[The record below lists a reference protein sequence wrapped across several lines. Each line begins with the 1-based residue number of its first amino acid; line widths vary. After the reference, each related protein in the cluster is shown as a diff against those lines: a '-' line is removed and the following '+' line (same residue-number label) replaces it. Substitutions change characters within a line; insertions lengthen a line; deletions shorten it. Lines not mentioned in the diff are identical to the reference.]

1 MNGSIPF
8 RGGILHSWRLNR
20 LMRLLLC
27 IVLLFL
33 VWLAQAQDKPVYDV
47 WRERPLN
54 QNDLAFWYQ
63 GSALGR
69 ADISDI
75 TQDSTGY
82 IWMATSEGLL
92 RFDGND
98 VKTYDLSNVDAFER
112 DAFVQIVSGPKAEL
126 WMASEEDLFY
136 LKDDEFKLWTDSL
149 GQLQTGISC
158 LEFDSQGQLWA
169 VANNI
174 LYRVNGN
181 HSVKDPLGIGEI
193 KSLIKCQENKLW
205 MVDKEGEVFTLDG
218 NTLSP
223 MPQLKPLFEQQILH
237 AIGTIERVIYVA
249 LENGQVYR
257 VDESGPHIIK
267 LNEKPKAGITGEII
281 HSLFADSQG
290 FIWVQ
295 SHDNL
300 YRLNGTESE
309 EVHWSFGL
317 NDYHVNDVFEDRD
330 GDFWISTYSGLG
342 FLYQSAVGFMAY
354 YEGDEA
360 ALTSSVI
367 EDSKGN
373 RWVGSTNFGLLMIKD
388 HKLIEAP
395 TLSSFSK
402 SILTIIERK
411 NGDLLLG
418 GEDGL
423 IQVRFDGS
431 KFIMIDKL
439 STLPTRAVYEDSFGQ
454 LWINQTGENNEQITK
469 LVGASAIQIQEL
481 NGKRVYFWYETE
493 DKGLLLGTNSGLYLR
508 TQDTMKLL
516 GKELG
521 LQTETFVTY
530 EEHKGKVW
538 LSSKSRGLVEWD
550 GDSLRIINSKNNFRI
565 KSSSSMTMDDQGGAW
580 FGVNF
585 GVFYTPIKEF
595 ENLISENDSLHN
607 VEFYAISSS
616 DNSEGYP
623 LKWKTSNG
631 EIFLTTDR
639 GLVEIHP
646 QFKPVRKP
654 ILDIESYSVT
664 TEVFPIKNDL
674 IRLSRDE
681 SNVLIN
687 YSAIDFLNYDNLE
700 FEFTL
705 EGFDDQ
711 WHRAEQRTTAV
722 YTNLPGGTY
731 TFKLRLTH
739 HDDVL
744 VKSITLVKE
753 PKWVETA
760 WFKMILGLLIAF
772 LVIAFIRWR
781 NYRVRQKNKDLQKE
795 VGLRT
800 AELEE
805 VLSSLEETVEERTEA
820 LTKTIE
826 QLNMAM
832 DVGKLAS
839 FIEDYDEEG
848 NLINGIYVDQF
859 YDLTGY
865 SEEEVPRSREGWD
878 TLIHPDDLNKVNQE
892 FQLITESYKL
902 GNEFIADFWSE
913 YRVKHKSGNYI
924 WMESISKVVERHANG
939 AIKKFVGIVAD
950 IDERKRTEL
959 ERLESEEKFRHVFA
973 AGPNGLLLVNEQG
986 GLELFNDCAAS
997 IFSYRKNE
1005 FKKLSIEKLVPIYS
1019 KRKGK
1024 FNLQYIR
1031 DQSLEDPKE
1040 VLYGVK
1046 GDGSQIPI
1054 KVSMSPLKIKD
1065 DELTLLVITDI
1076 THELEME
1083 DALEQSRKQL
1093 RLDRDKYQSVF
1104 ENINDALFIIECD
1117 EDKFKF
1123 IEFNTVEEEITG
1135 LTNDQVAGKY
1145 THELF
1150 PKFSEYLDWRYAS
1163 CRDTGEIVT
1172 YQERLKFQED
1182 ELDFE
1187 TSLVPL
1193 KENGKVVRIIG
1204 IAHDITELIKSQK
1217 VIKDREE
1224 KLSFALDATQDAV
1237 LDWELKTGLVDVS
1250 PVLYRMLGYKMN
1262 SVNEHILGII
1272 KLINKSD
1279 LDVSTEHELIGQI
1292 EFVGDRQFARELRMK
1307 MFDGNWLWVLL
1318 RGKLVRSDTG
1328 EAKRFIGTISDISK
1342 EKQKTKEKLEAI
1354 LETEDNERR
1363 RISREIH
1370 DGLQQTL
1377 TISALNMEFI
1387 KRELSKLSV
1396 MGQKKYT
1403 QGWEYLQKSIAESRS
1418 VAHTLMPKAIV
1429 DFGLVSACKSLI
1441 MEFNNSVEEV
1451 FFHFEHNLKSEQSF
1465 DQNIE
1470 VTLYRILQEA
1480 LNNIIKYA
1488 DATQVNVQLRDYNDI
1503 LMLTIED
1510 DGKGFNLEDVKM
1522 KDKGLGLK
1530 SMQNRIEAISGVLEI
1545 DSAPGRGTVIL
1556 VQIPKDVLTEV

>member
-1 MNGSIPF
+1 MS
-8 RGGILHSWRLNR
+8 
-20 LMRLLLC
+20 
-27 IVLLFL
+27 IVLLFFA
-33 VWLAQAQDKPVYDV
+33 WFAQAQDKPVYDV

-112 DAFVQIVSGPKAEL
+112 DAFVQIAAGPKSEL
-126 WMASEEDLFY
+126 WMASAEDLFY
-136 LKDDEFKLWTDSL
+136 FKDDEFRLWADSL
-149 GQLQTGISC
+149 GQLKAGISQ
-158 LEFDSQGQLWA
+158 LEFDSDGQLWA
-169 VANNI
+169 VVNNL
-174 LYRVNGN
+174 LYRVDGN
-181 HSVKDPLGIGEI
+181 HAVKDPLGIGEI
-193 KSLIKCQENKLW
+193 KSLIKCQENLLW
-205 MVDKEGEVFTLDG
+205 VVDTAGEVFTIHGD
-218 NTLSP
+218 TLSP
-223 MPQLKPLFEQQILH
+223 MPQLKPLFKEDILH
-237 AIGTIERVIYVA
+237 VIGNIERAIYVA
-249 LENGQVYR
+249 LENGEVYR
-257 VDESGPHIIK
+257 VDESGSHIIK

-290 FIWVQ
+290 FVWVL

-300 YRLNGTESE
+300 YRIQGTKVE
-309 EVHWSFGL
+309 EVNWSFSL

-330 GDFWISTYSGLG
+330 GDFWIGTYSGLS
-342 FLYQSAVGFMAY
+342 FLYQSAVGFMEY

-360 ALTSSVI
+360 ALTTSVV

-373 RWVGSTNFGLLMIKD
+373 IWVGSDNMGLLMIKD
-388 HKLIEAP
+388 HRLIKAPNSTSLPKSIKTVIALKNGNLLIGGDEGLIEV
-395 TLSSFSK
+395 K
-402 SILTIIERK
+402 
-411 NGDLLLG
+411 
-418 GEDGL
+418 
-423 IQVRFDGS
+423 FDGS
-431 KFIMIDKL
+431 KFITIDKL
-439 STLPTRAVYEDSFGQ
+439 SSQPTRAVYEDNFEQ
-454 LWINQTGENNEQITK
+454 LWINQSGENNEQITK
-469 LVGASAIQIQEL
+469 IVGSTTRQLQEL
-481 NGKRVYFWYETE
+481 NGKRVYFWYETK
-493 DKGLLLGTNSGLYLR
+493 DQGVLLGTNEGLFLCAK
-508 TQDTMKLL
+508 DSIKLL
-516 GKELG
+516 GQELG

-530 EEHKGKVW
+530 EQHKGKVW

-550 GDSLRIINSKNNFRI
+550 GDSLRVINSKNNFRI

-623 LKWKTSNG
+623 LKWKVSNG

-646 QFKPVRKP
+646 EFKPKRKP
-654 ILDIESYSVT
+654 ILDIESYST
-664 TEVFPIKNDL
+664 ATEVIPVRNNE
-674 IRLSRDE
+674 IRLSKDE

-687 YSAIDFLNYDNLE
+687 YSAIDYLNYDNLE

-711 WHRAEQRTTAV
+711 WNRAAQRTAAV

-731 TFKLRLTH
+731 TFKLRLSH
-739 HDDVL
+739 HDDVS
-744 VKSITLVKE
+744 VKSITIIKE
-753 PKWVETA
+753 PLWVETA
-760 WFKMILGLLIAF
+760 WFKMLLGL
-772 LVIAFIRWR
+772 VIVFFVFAFIRWR
-781 NYRVRQKNKDLQKE
+781 NYRVREKNRSLKIE
-795 VGLRT
+795 VDQRT
-800 AELEE
+800 AELQQ
-805 VLSSLEETVEERTEA
+805 VLSSLEDTVEERTEA

-839 FIEDYDEEG
+839 FIEDYDDQG

-859 YDLTGY
+859 YDLIGY
-865 SEEEVPRSREGWD
+865 TEEEVPRSREGWNS
-878 TLIHPDDLNKVNQE
+878 IVHPDDLVYITRE
-892 FQLITESYKL
+892 FKRITESYKPE
-902 GNEFIADFWSE
+902 NESVADFWTE
-913 YRVKHKSGNYI
+913 YRIKHKSGHYI
-924 WMESISKVVERHANG
+924 WMESMSKIVERHPNG
-939 AIKKFVGIVAD
+939 AIKKFVGIIAD
-950 IDERKRTEL
+950 IDERKKIEL
-959 ERLESEEKFRHVFA
+959 ERLETEERFRHVFE
-973 AGPNGLLLVNEQG
+973 AGPNGLLLVNESGGFEIFNERALAMFGYGKEELRDLLIENLIPKCSERQG
-986 GLELFNDCAAS
+986 KFSLSCVEDCATDGQNGGYYGLRS
-997 IFSYRKNE
+997 NGEE
-1005 FKKLSIEKLVPIYS
+1005 F
-1019 KRKGK
+1019 
-1024 FNLQYIR
+1024 
-1031 DQSLEDPKE
+1031 
-1040 VLYGVK
+1040 
-1046 GDGSQIPI
+1046 PI
-1054 KVSMSPLKIKD
+1054 KIELSPIRIREE
-1065 DELTLLVITDI
+1065 ELILAVITDM
-1076 THELEME
+1076 THEAEME

-1104 ENINDALFIIECD
+1104 ENINDALFIIEV
-1117 EDKFKF
+1117 EGDKFKF
-1123 IEFNTVEEEITG
+1123 IEFNTVEEQITG
-1135 LTNDQVAGKY
+1135 LTNDQISGKY

-1163 CRDTGEIVT
+1163 CRDTGEIIT
-1172 YQERLKFQED
+1172 YQEKLKFRGED
-1182 ELDFE
+1182 QDFQ

-1193 KENGKVVRIIG
+1193 KEDGKVVRIIG
-1204 IAHDITELIKSQK
+1204 IAHEITELLKSQQ

-1224 KLSFALDATQDAV
+1224 KLRFALEATQDAV
-1237 LDWELKTGLVDVS
+1237 IDWDLKTGMVEVS
-1250 PVLYRMLGYKMN
+1250 PVLYRMLGYKLN

-1272 KLINKSD
+1272 KLFNKSD
-1279 LDVSTEHELIGQI
+1279 LDVSTQEEFKEQI
-1292 EFVGDRQFARELRMK
+1292 EYVGDRQFARELRMK
-1307 MFDGNWLWVLL
+1307 MFDSSWLWVLL
-1318 RGKLVRSDTG
+1318 RGKLVRSDAG
-1328 EAKRFIGTISDISK
+1328 EAIRFIGTISDISK
-1342 EKQKTKEKLEAI
+1342 EKRKTKDKLEAI
-1354 LETEDNERR
+1354 LATEDNERR

-1387 KRELSKLSV
+1387 KRELSKLSE

-1403 QGWEYLQKSIAESRS
+1403 QGWDYLQKSIAESRS

-1441 MEFNNSVEEV
+1441 MEFNNSVETV
-1451 FFHFEHNLKSEQSF
+1451 FFRFEHNLKSDQSF

-1470 VTLYRILQEA
+1470 VTLYRILQEG

-1488 DATQVNVQLRDYNDI
+1488 EATEVNVQLRDYNDI

-1522 KDKGLGLK
+1522 RDKGLGLK
-1530 SMQNRIEAISGVLEI
+1530 SMQNRIDAISGVLEI